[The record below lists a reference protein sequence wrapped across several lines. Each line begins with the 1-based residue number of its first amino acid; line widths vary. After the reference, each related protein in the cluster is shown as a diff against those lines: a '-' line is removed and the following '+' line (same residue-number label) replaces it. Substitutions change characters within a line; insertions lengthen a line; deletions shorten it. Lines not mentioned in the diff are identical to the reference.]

1 LSAKPSRLTK
11 NRHGTYCLRWIVP
24 VGLRSDGSPREIRF
38 SLRTTDASRARILA
52 LEFNLALERVRAM
65 TRDKHPHAGVTPLT
79 VTIGQTQWDIRDDN
93 DRRLFDQ
100 LMHDNPD
107 IRQALLQSV
116 RSGVAPAEAMAAL
129 VQQVKAATVSAAS
142 VANPMLLK
150 TAIELFEQSRGTL
163 DHNRRSTA
171 GEKRRTMDLLQAHLT
186 ANGRPA
192 NSTHVHEVRRDEL
205 LDFVNAY
212 AQRPAKAGIESEAA
226 DASSN
231 DDGTSAAVAAETL
244 SPRTVLKAIGHIE
257 NFFTFALGKNLV
269 GSSPLD
275 NAFYESLEGLRKK
288 AAGAKRNNSYEPF
301 SDSEFR
307 SIFEPVRYLANLR
320 AADDFWTPLIA
331 AWLGMRL
338 AEIVTRK
345 VSDIRVDQEQGVYVI
360 SVRQGKNANSVRH
373 VPIPDPLIQLGLI
386 DYVEHVKALGATAL
400 FPHRELN
407 ETRKDDPS
415 KHVSRVFGLHL
426 DAVGITAPEKVFHS
440 FRHTVITRLHV
451 HGTPVGDAELIVG
464 HAAQDVHQRLSS
476 ASGQFGGKSSTHLK
490 TYVNAGAY
498 GQESL
503 YGRLKAH
510 LENSLHYPLDFV
522 RLREAAR
529 IVQELT
535 IKKTDGSFTS
545 GWHTN
550 NRALGQAMLARVR
563 AASSQ
568 PDGASAG
575 RA

>member
-1 LSAKPSRLTK
+1 MSAKPSRLTK

-38 SLRTTDASRARILA
+38 SLRTTDPARARILA

-150 TAIELFEQSRGTL
+150 TAIEVFEQSRGTL
-163 DHNRRSTA
+163 DSNRRSTA
-171 GEKRRTMDLLQAHLT
+171 GEKRRTMDLLQAHLI
-186 ANGRPA
+186 AHGRPA
-192 NSTHVHEVRRDEL
+192 DSTHVHEVRRDEL

-212 AQRPAKAGIESEAA
+212 AQRPAKAGIDAEPSEPN
-226 DASSN
+226 SS
-231 DDGTSAAVAAETL
+231 GSETSAGGTGGTL
-244 SPRTVLKAIGHIE
+244 SPRTVLKAISHLE
-257 NFFTFALGKNLV
+257 NFFTFALGKNMV
-269 GSSPLD
+269 ASSPLD
-275 NAFYESLEGLRKK
+275 NAFYESLEGLRRK
-288 AAGAKRNNSYEPF
+288 AAGAKRNNSYDGFPD
-301 SDSEFR
+301 SDLR
-307 SIFEPVRYLANLR
+307 AIFEPVRYLANLR
-320 AADDFWTPLIA
+320 AADDFWTPLMGA
-331 AWLGMRL
+331 YLGMRL

-345 VSDIRVDQEQGVYVI
+345 VSDIYLDQEQGVYVVA
-360 SVRQGKNANSVRH
+360 VRQGKNANSVRH
-373 VPIPDPLIQLGLI
+373 VPIPEPLIRLGLL
-386 DYVEHVKALGATAL
+386 DYVEHVRALGATAL

-426 DAVGITAPEKVFHS
+426 DDVGITAPEKVFHS

-464 HAAQDVHQRLSS
+464 HAAQDVHMRLSS

-510 LENSLHYPLDFV
+510 LENSLHYPLDFGG
-522 RLREAAR
+522 LREAAR

-535 IKKTDGSFTS
+535 VKKPDGSFSS

-550 NRALGQAMLARVR
+550 NRALAQAMLDRVC
-563 AASSQ
+563 ATASQ
-568 PDGASAG
+568 PNGAVAG
-575 RA
+575 KA